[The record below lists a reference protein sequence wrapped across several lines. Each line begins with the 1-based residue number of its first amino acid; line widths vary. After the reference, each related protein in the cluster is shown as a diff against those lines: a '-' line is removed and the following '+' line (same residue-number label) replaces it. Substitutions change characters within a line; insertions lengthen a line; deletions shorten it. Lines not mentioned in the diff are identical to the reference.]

1 MCCEWLVII
10 TIYAHIYC
18 GNYSGISSLHTVAIA
33 AVVSGVLSAVG
44 TAVVTC
50 IITWCAVV
58 KCRQQAKPTAT
69 SFPGGE
75 KAFSSSEL
83 TPMEYEVPV
92 LKDQSII
99 LVGDNV
105 AYGSKIK
112 LQQNVANEQVHTA
125 T

>member
-1 MCCEWLVII
+1 M
-10 TIYAHIYC
+10 HIYC
-18 GNYSGISSLHTVAIA
+18 GNYSGISSLHTVAVA
-33 AVVSGVLSAVG
+33 AAVSGVLSAVGTAVG

-58 KCRQQAKPTAT
+58 KCRQQAKPAVT
-69 SFPGGE
+69 SSPDGE

-83 TPMEYEVPV
+83 TPVEYEVPDV

-99 LVGDNV
+99 VGDNV
-105 AYGSKIK
+105 AYGSNIK
-112 LQQNVANEQVHTA
+112 LQQNVAYEQVHTA